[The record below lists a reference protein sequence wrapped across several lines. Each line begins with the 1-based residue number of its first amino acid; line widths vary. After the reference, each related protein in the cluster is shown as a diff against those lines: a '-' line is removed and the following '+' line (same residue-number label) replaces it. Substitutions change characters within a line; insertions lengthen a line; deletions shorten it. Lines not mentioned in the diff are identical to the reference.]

1 MRLRS
6 HLPAALL
13 RWAFPLTQLLTLAS
27 CLIVVSSEPTPV
39 SGGTIVFVAFDGHGV
54 RVAALHITVVD
65 AHGAWRAAGHTGG
78 DGFFRCEVPSNVTS
92 VRATAAPP
100 PGYALTGPERW
111 PRELHVP
118 AGGSLDVEVVLTGPG
133 E

>member
-13 RWAFPLTQLLTLAS
+13 RWGFPLTQLLTLAS
-27 CLIVVSSEPTPV
+27 CLLIVSSEPTPV

-54 RVAALHITVVD
+54 RVASLRITVVD
-65 AHGAWRAAGHTGG
+65 VHGAWQAAGHTGR
-78 DGFFRCEVPSNVTS
+78 DGSFRCAVPSTVRS

-100 PGYALTGPERW
+100 PGYALTGPESW
-111 PRELHVP
+111 PRELDVP
-118 AGGSLDVEVVLTGPG
+118 AGGSLDVEVVLTGSPD
-133 E
+133 